1 MFEQVRDIIAT
12 YKRIDPKSVTM
23 DSALVKDLGLSSLDL
38 VSLVSIFEDTFDFE
52 LDEEAIPKISKVAD
66 IVQLLEEA
74 LENN

>member
-12 YKRIDPKSVTM
+12 YKRIDPKSITM

-52 LDEEAIPKISKVAD
+52 LAEEAIPKISKVAD

-74 LENN
+74 QENN